1 MIQATTPYQDADPGQ
16 VYKADLVRHL
26 QDGLSLARL
35 RFQVRLQGVLL
46 SLQGLVVPLLF
57 GKLFQP
63 LANVLQVAESR
74 TQAFCLVL
82 TQVLRIIGEEGTCK
96 RKVTSAC
103 VSSSTCCCS
112 PLLRLV
118 TFTYFLGEMC
128 CLGFHFSHFILC
140 LKCRLLCACIPI
152 FKM

>member
-26 QDGLSLARL
+26 QDGLSLVRL

-103 VSSSTCCCS
+103 VSSSSCCCP

-140 LKCRLLCACIPI
+140 LKCRSIPI